1 MNGNPLVVS
10 EGHRA
15 PPLTIH
21 LWRRRVHLLTANLV
35 LDICERRL
43 RPHQTV
49 DDLVHVY
56 AFAVIATDENDS
68 ILATALNRRFP
79 SEAAVTSLD
88 RAVEALARRSQIR
101 RTEYW
106 KLTFDRVV
114 VVTQRISPFSSARF
128 QRAVEELGC
137 THRFS

>member
-1 MNGNPLVVS
+1 MIGNPLVRS
-10 EGHRA
+10 EEHRT

-43 RPHQTV
+43 RPDLTV
-49 DDLVHVY
+49 DDLVHIY
-56 AFAVIATDENDS
+56 AFAVIATDDNDS

-79 SEAAVTSLD
+79 TEAAVTSLD
-88 RAVEALARRSQIR
+88 RAVQALEQRSQIR

-106 KLTFDRVV
+106 KLSSDRVV
-114 VVTQRISPFSSARF
+114 VVTQRISPFSSVRF
-128 QRAVEELGC
+128 QRAIEELGC
-137 THRFS
+137 IHRFS